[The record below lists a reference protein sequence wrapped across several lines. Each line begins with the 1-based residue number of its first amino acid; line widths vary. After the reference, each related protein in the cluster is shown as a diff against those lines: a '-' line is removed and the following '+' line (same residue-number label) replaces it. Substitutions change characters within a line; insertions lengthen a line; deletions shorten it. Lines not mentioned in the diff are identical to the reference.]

1 MTKVS
6 DSESTEKIMF
16 SSISKDA
23 SDLIEE
29 KQIVGRKIWRILPYV
44 TRYWERA
51 LGGLLANIGAR
62 IFDLVPFIAIGM
74 AADYYNPDN
83 SQFTN
88 SAIEN
93 FVTLESIPS
102 LGPIDSTEL
111 GFGLLIFSSFVFPV
125 SYTHLTLPTKA

>member
-1 MTKVS
+1 MSKVNGQAPTKEV
-6 DSESTEKIMF
+6 IV

-23 SDLIEE
+23 SDLVEE

-62 IFDLVPFIAIGM
+62 IFDLIPFIAIGM

-88 SAIEN
+88 SSIEKI
-93 FVTLESIPS
+93 VTLDSIPD
-102 LGPIDSTEL
+102 LGPIESTEL
-111 GFGLLIFSSFVFPV
+111 GFGLLIFSSFVFLAIFQGL
-125 SYTHLTLPTKA
+125 SNQLWQ

>member
-1 MTKVS
+1 MSKANGQAPAKEV
-6 DSESTEKIMF
+6 IV

-23 SDLIEE
+23 SDLVEE

-88 SAIEN
+88 SRIERI
-93 FVTLESIPS
+93 VTLDSIPN
-102 LGPIDSTEL
+102 LGPIESTEL
-111 GFGLLIFSSFVFPV
+111 GFGYLSFHHSFFLQFSKV
-125 SYTHLTLPTKA
+125 